1 MVTDIKQYKAL
12 LHQLVDEF
20 DNVNWARVALVYMAT
35 LNDKKLSEVDGIIK
49 LVEKDGE
56 H

>member
-20 DNVNWARVALVYMAT
+20 DNVHWARTALVYMAT
-35 LNDKKLSEVDGIIK
+35 LNDKKLSEVDGILK